1 MGTQHTKLKICLYEK
16 FASLTIVTWTIIVT
30 YTTYY
35 YATIKIQN
43 CYGSIL
49 KSTTIYLPL
58 KKKYLRI
65 TTKGLPT
72 IDDTI

>member
-1 MGTQHTKLKICLYEK
+1 MYLEKKKLAQKMGTQHTKLKICLYEK

-43 CYGSIL
+43 C
-49 KSTTIYLPL
+49 
-58 KKKYLRI
+58 
-65 TTKGLPT
+65 
-72 IDDTI
+72 